1 MVIDMKV
8 AVEILAM
15 YGVYVFGAS
24 VLIWRYATTNDR
36 GPSVVVAWLM
46 PVLIFAAVLEGTF
59 RLLFGK
65 SPRIRKCPA
74 GLAEAEM
81 VVEKRRQKMF
91 GGEQLATN
99 FASDWAR
106 LYGVTLEEEAK
117 KVQKFARRVL
127 SPA

>member
-1 MVIDMKV
+1 MVSDMKV

-24 VLIWRYATTNDR
+24 VLIWRYTTTNDR
-36 GPSVVVAWLM
+36 GPAIVVAWLM
-46 PVLIFAAVLEGTF
+46 PALIFAAVLQGTS

-65 SPRIRKCPA
+65 SPKIRQCPV
-74 GLAEAEM
+74 GLAEAEI

-91 GGEQLATN
+91 GGERLATN

-117 KVQKFARRVL
+117 KVQKFARWVL